1 MIRRSVALLAAT
13 LFVGFLR
20 VPADAASPPAAT
32 ISFLSGSAVS
42 FLNPPDNINPAWA
55 ASSALVLTVQFSTTA
70 STGSGTIT
78 IVSPSVLTP
87 TSGAIFSTG
96 IISVSCNPGGAFG
109 YTGATVTL
117 VPGSMS
123 SPCITVAAG
132 IHKGNAT
139 VTVTFTLDA
148 SKPIADSYAATAGFS
163 FVGTAS

>member
-1 MIRRSVALLAAT
+1 MIPRSIALLVAT
-13 LFVGFLR
+13 LFVAFVRL
-20 VPADAASPPAAT
+20 PADAYPTAAT

-42 FLNPPDNINPAWA
+42 FLNPPDNIDPAWA
-55 ASSALVLTVQFSTTA
+55 ASSALSLSVKFSTTP
-70 STGSGTIT
+70 STGAGAIT

-96 IISVSCNPGGAFG
+96 IISVSCNPGGAAG

-117 VPGSMS
+117 VPGGTS

-132 IHKGNAT
+132 VHNGNAT

-148 SKPIADSYAATAGFS
+148 SKPIADTYAATAGFS